1 MAPKTRLTWAEMDH
15 NDELLLERIV
25 RRSSGQERGPI
36 PEFLAKKQAE
46 QEPKTWL
53 GYRTSLTKL
62 TEFMGPDATVG
73 EFTEAIGHSF
83 LTTLRDRDL
92 SRNTIATYFR
102 DLKTF
107 SRWMFDKGWTEEDR
121 WARLKRPKFVRP
133 KFDTLSSDDKQ
144 TILADFNPN
153 TFLGARNLAVLSIF
167 LDTGVRLEELVNIQT
182 QRVRLDAGYVEVYA
196 DKTDEWRIIPIS
208 PETIEICQHYLR
220 IREEFLEKPV
230 RHRDHRRTQRTLQTD
245 TFFCSWRGEQLT
257 ENGVGQM
264 VRRLRARLGK
274 GGMDVHIHPHL
285 FRHNFLTEK
294 ALDGENPSIV
304 RRWAGHKSYEMT
316 DYYFGLADQKM
327 AAIRPKRSSLAG
339 ISPLRKK
346 PGRKPGDRSNIVP
359 LHDVT
364 PSMKDAPGSPV
375 MRRNGRPDKGPN
387 RVRAARSG

>member
-1 MAPKTRLTWAEMDH
+1 MAPKTRLSWAEMDH

-53 GYRTSLTKL
+53 GYRTSLTKFW
-62 TEFMGPDATVG
+62 EFLGPEATVAD
-73 EFTEAIGHSF
+73 FTEAAGHSF
-83 LTTLRDRDL
+83 LTELRDRSL
-92 SRNTIATYFR
+92 SRNTIATYVR

-107 SRWMFDKGWTEEDR
+107 SRWMADKGWTEEDR

-133 KFDTLSSDDKQ
+133 KFDTLSMDDKQ
-144 TILADFNPN
+144 AILGDFNPQ
-153 TFLGARNLAVLSIF
+153 TFLGARNLAVLSMF
-167 LDTGVRLEELVNIQT
+167 LDTGVRLEELVNIQAA
-182 QRVRLDAGYVEVYA
+182 RVRLDVGYVEVYA
-196 DKTDEWRIIPIS
+196 DKTDEWRIIPLS
-208 PETIEICQHYLR
+208 AETVEICQHYLR
-220 IREEFLEKPV
+220 IREQFMTRPIK
-230 RHRDHRRTQRTLQTD
+230 HRDRRRTVRTLQTE

-264 VRRLRARLGK
+264 VRRLRTRLG
-274 GGMDVHIHPHL
+274 GGVGVHIHPHL

-327 AAIRPKRSSLAG
+327 AAIRPKRSALAG

-346 PGRKPGDRSNIVP
+346 TGRKPRDHGNVVP
-359 LHDVT
+359 LRDVT
-364 PSMKDAPGSPV
+364 VSTEDNSGSQSF
-375 MRRNGRPDKGPN
+375 GRD
-387 RVRAARSG
+387 